1 MLPTLVANEM
11 REAVSQFLRSAFPIA
26 TLFFS
31 RRKMRQQVRMP

>member
-11 REAVSQFLRSAFPIA
+11 REAVSQFLRR
-26 TLFFS
+26 LFFS